1 MAATN
6 ALLAFGSEQAK
17 AISLAS
23 FSPSKIS
30 GNGRRRS
37 WLATQHSLEA
47 FFHQL
52 FADPVNHGCAG
63 LQGLDDL
70 VVAPSFAGFRGVR
83 LQQNPRLHQP
93 LRRAASFPGQCRK
106 LLTFLAAQP
115 HNIFLYDNFPCS
127 HDRLRRSVATKANHQ
142 ILSNWLK
149 RTTSGT
155 EFTIRTTV
163 SDKGRDARDIMLGLA
178 KTCMKLK
185 LSFYEFIGAR
195 LGIPGPKIPPLAS
208 LIRPAPA

>member
-1 MAATN
+1 MFFEGPPDCAVAGAIDEVQLHDLVFQQSQCPACAALGRFGTSQGN
-6 ALLAFGSEQAK
+6 QLGFLLAIEN
-17 AISLAS
+17 
-23 FSPSKIS
+23 S

-115 HNIFLYDNFPCS
+115 HNIFLYDNFPAS
-127 HDRLRRSVATKANHQ
+127 WR
-142 ILSNWLK
+142 K
-149 RTTSGT
+149 RT
-155 EFTIRTTV
+155 
-163 SDKGRDARDIMLGLA
+163 KQ
-178 KTCMKLK
+178 
-185 LSFYEFIGAR
+185 
-195 LGIPGPKIPPLAS
+195 
-208 LIRPAPA
+208 